1 MAHGQPAGCPCSTL
15 IGAAGEQGE
24 RREIAMRLNLSIGQR
39 TALGFILMIALVLA
53 ASGTGLF
60 YTTAVE
66 DTVST
71 TRNGVDQVQSVAN
84 LQIAWL
90 NIVSTLD
97 TLLLTRQ
104 TSLIDERSAQLAAFH
119 AQLQALAEQPLG
131 ADPEIAA
138 QNAEIVSSLRVLGED
153 LSVVVQEIAAVA
165 RDGRWARAQTLRH
178 TDLASLQRRLN
189 DGLDQLSA
197 NIRGD
202 VAASVARSADTQSRN
217 QTFWIITAA
226 AALVIGAVAGFLTVT
241 SVTRPIRGL
250 VHAAQAIRGGDLSR
264 RAAVETRDEIGE
276 LAETFNSMT
285 EQLSES
291 IEHLEERVSSRTRD
305 LQVAADVSR
314 QVTTVLDI
322 DRLLNEV
329 VTLTAQSYSL
339 HACFV
344 FLPSHDGARLVRA
357 ASAGASGETIDASA
371 IDSIAYDA
379 DPSVIALAAR
389 TRKPVTVND
398 VSDSKVYLSLS
409 ALSRTRSELAIPM
422 MLGNRLLG
430 IFDLQSTEP
439 DRFGEDDLRVLNSL
453 AEQIAVAVRN
463 AQLFT
468 EVQASR
474 EAAEQASRVKSQFLA
489 NMSHELRTPLN
500 AILNFTGFIA
510 DGVLG
515 PVNPEQKDI
524 LQKVIGS
531 SHHLL
536 SLINDILD
544 LTKIEVGMM
553 DLFLE
558 EVDMNAALNAS
569 IATAKGLV
577 KDTDLDLRVHVED
590 NLPRIVGDKRRI
602 RQIMLNLLSNAVKF
616 TPAGSITI
624 TARREDD
631 AIYLA
636 VADTGIGIPIDQR
649 EIIFDT
655 FRQAKHDL
663 PDTPGTGLGLPIA
676 RHFVEAHGGRMWLD
690 SEVGVG
696 TTFHVLLPVRAPE
709 FEADTEPAAQV
720 VIGRTS

>member
-1 MAHGQPAGCPCSTL
+1 
-15 IGAAGEQGE
+15 
-24 RREIAMRLNLSIGQR
+24 MRLTLSIGQR
-39 TALGFILMIALVLA
+39 TALGFILMIVLVLI

-71 TRNGVDQVQSVAN
+71 ARNGVDQVQRVAN
-84 LQIAWL
+84 LQVSWL
-90 NIVSTLD
+90 NVVATLD

-104 TSLIDERSAQLAAFH
+104 ISLIDERQGLLEDFRV
-119 AQLQALAEQPLG
+119 QLQALGQHSLG
-131 ADPEIAA
+131 ADPAIVA
-138 QNAEIVSSLRVLGED
+138 QNETIVTDLQALGDELSL
-153 LSVVVQEIAAVA
+153 VVQEIGSVA
-165 RDGRWARAQTLRH
+165 REGRWARAQTLRH

-189 DGLDQLSA
+189 SDLDQLSA
-197 NIRGD
+197 NIRSD
-202 VAASVARSADTQSRN
+202 VAASVANSAETQDRN
-217 QTFWIITAA
+217 RTFWTITAA
-226 AALVIGAVAGFLTVT
+226 LSLVFGAAAGFLTVR
-241 SVTRPIRGL
+241 SITRPIRGL

-264 RAAVETRDEIGE
+264 RAEVETRDEIGE

-291 IEHLEERVSSRTRD
+291 IEHLEERVTARTRD

-322 DRLLNEV
+322 DRLLQEV
-329 VTLTAQSYSL
+329 VTLTAENYNL
-339 HACFV
+339 YACFV
-344 FLPSHDGARLVRA
+344 FLPSRDGTQLIRA
-357 ASAGASGETIDASA
+357 ASATASGEPLDAGA
-371 IDSIAYDA
+371 IESIAYDA

-398 VSDSKVYLSLS
+398 ISDSKIYLSLS

-577 KDTDLDLRVHVED
+577 KDTSVELQVNVED
-590 NLPRIVGDKRRI
+590 DLPRIVGDKRRI
-602 RQIMLNLLSNAVKF
+602 RQIMLNLISNAVKF
-616 TPAGSITI
+616 TPEGRITI
-624 TARREDD
+624 TAQRTDD
-631 AIYLA
+631 AIYLG
-636 VADTGIGIPIDQR
+636 VADTGIGIPEDQR
-649 EIIFDT
+649 EAVFET

-663 PDTPGTGLGLPIA
+663 PETPGTGLGLPIA
-676 RHFVEAHGGRMWLD
+676 KHFVEAHGGRIWLE
-690 SEVGVG
+690 SEAGVG
-696 TTFHVLLPVRAPE
+696 TTFHVLLPIHTPE
-709 FEADTEPAAQV
+709 FEADGERNAQMV
-720 VIGRTS
+720 AGG

>member
-1 MAHGQPAGCPCSTL
+1 
-15 IGAAGEQGE
+15 
-24 RREIAMRLNLSIGQR
+24 MRLNLSIGQR
-39 TALGFILMIALVLA
+39 TTLGFLLMIVLVLV
-53 ASGTGLF
+53 ASGTGLL
-60 YTTAVE
+60 YTTSVE
-66 DTVST
+66 ETVHA
-71 TRNGVDQVQSVAN
+71 TRNGVDQVQRVAN
-84 LQIAWL
+84 LQVAWL
-90 NIVSTLD
+90 NVVGTLD

-104 TSLIDERSAQLAAFH
+104 IGLIDERREQLTDFY
-119 AQLQALAEQPLG
+119 AQLQDLQRQTLG
-131 ADPEIAA
+131 TDPSVIERNAAIVADL
-138 QNAEIVSSLRVLGED
+138 QTLGEE
-153 LSVVVQEIAAVA
+153 LTLVTREIESVALE
-165 RDGRWARAQTLRH
+165 GRWARAQTLRH

-189 DGLDQLSA
+189 NNLDRLTA
-197 NIRGD
+197 NIRAD
-202 VAASVARSADTQSRN
+202 VAESVARSAEAQSRN
-217 QTFWIITAA
+217 RTFWTITAA
-226 AALVIGAVAGFLTVT
+226 LALVVGAVAAFLTVT
-241 SVTRPIRGL
+241 SVTRPVRAL
-250 VHAAQAIRGGDLSR
+250 VQVAQAIRGGDLSR
-264 RAAVETRDEIGE
+264 RAEVDTRDEIGE
-276 LAETFNSMT
+276 LAEAFNSMT

-291 IEHLEERVSSRTRD
+291 IEHLEERVSARTRD

-322 DRLLNEV
+322 DRLLQEV
-329 VTLTAQSYSL
+329 VTLTAQNYNL
-339 HACFV
+339 YACFV
-344 FLPSHDGARLVRA
+344 FLPSEDGSHLTLA
-357 ASAGASGETIDASA
+357 AAGGASNDVLDLSGIE
-371 IDSIAYDA
+371 SIPYDA
-379 DPSVIALAAR
+379 NPSVIALAAR

-409 ALSRTRSELAIPM
+409 ALPHTRSELAIPM

-463 AQLFT
+463 AQLFA
-468 EVQASR
+468 EVEASR
-474 EAAEQASRVKSQFLA
+474 EAAEEANRIKSQFLA

-515 PVNPEQKDI
+515 PINEEQRDI

-531 SHHLL
+531 SQHLL

-577 KDTDLDLRVHVED
+577 KDTDIELRVNVEE
-590 NLPRIVGDKRRI
+590 NLPHIIGDKRRI
-602 RQIMLNLLSNAVKF
+602 RQILLNLISNAVKF
-616 TPAGSITI
+616 TPAGTVTI
-624 TARREDD
+624 TAQQADG

-636 VADTGIGIPIDQR
+636 VSDTGIGIPADQQ
-649 EIIFDT
+649 EIIFET

-663 PDTPGTGLGLPIA
+663 PETPGTGLGLPIA
-676 RHFVEAHGGRMWLD
+676 KHFVEAHGGRLWLD

-696 TTFHVLLPVRAPE
+696 STFHVLLPIRAPE
-709 FEADTEPAAQV
+709 FESETEPNVQATP
-720 VIGRTS
+720 GR